1 MVSLR
6 IKALVVFVFIMAF
19 LQIFIEDVLI
29 FIGTTNVVSPQILNS
44 PLVMMIIPL
53 TFATILFVVLVGGAL
68 LSSRSIE

>member
-29 FIGTTNVVSPQILNS
+29 FIGTTNVVSPQLLNS